1 MKIKSQAGFSVVEV
15 LLLVVLVLG
24 IGGVGYYVW
33 HANKSALAP
42 SSSDVVKQSSYQSPP
57 VSTVS
62 APQVTKAS
70 DLSTAYQ
77 ALNQTSVN
85 SNNTDSSQLTTQ
97 SNGL

>member
-42 SSSDVVKQSSYQSPP
+42 TPSDVIKQSPYKSPP

-70 DLSTAYQ
+70 DLNSAYQ
-77 ALNQTSVN
+77 ALNQTSIN
-85 SNNTDSSQLTTQ
+85 SNLTDSNQLTTQ
-97 SNGL
+97 SNGF